1 MNKRFCKVC
10 GVEIHPLRLK
20 ALPSAVTCVEHS
32 SAGRKRGRILSLGE
46 GDHNYNE
53 LEVLEEDDF
62 IRVRQLESSRGRGDA
77 KASIAL
83 EILEEDDFIR
93 VRQLESSR
101 GRGDAKASIAL
112 EILDYEKSETSD
124 NHNALQ
130 SASRDYVSDPDQDKL
145 S

>member
-83 EILEEDDFIR
+83 EIL
-93 VRQLESSR
+93 
-101 GRGDAKASIAL
+101 
-112 EILDYEKSETSD
+112 DYEKSETSD

-130 SASRDYVSDPDQDKL
+130 SASRDYVSDSDQDKL

>member
-1 MNKRFCKVC
+1 MSILVQILVNSILNQNFKISYMNKRFCKVC

-83 EILEEDDFIR
+83 EIL
-93 VRQLESSR
+93 
-101 GRGDAKASIAL
+101 
-112 EILDYEKSETSD
+112 DYEKSETSD

>member
-62 IRVRQLESSRGRGDA
+62 IR
-77 KASIAL
+77 I
-83 EILEEDDFIR
+83 
-93 VRQLESSR
+93 RQLESSR